1 MRSHTR
7 KETDRDGRTQSRRWK
22 VRRGFTRPA
31 CGRRWLRWLSV
42 QKLWA
47 PVTALTLA
55 TALAGPVARVRS
67 HGRLAVPNR
76 EARGPTLDGVTT
88 HRPVMAPDR
97 PASSRGG
104 DGRG

>member
-7 KETDRDGRTQSRRWK
+7 KETDRDGRTHSQPRK
-22 VRRGFTRPA
+22 VRRGFTRA
-31 CGRRWLRWLSV
+31 VRWRGWLRRLSV

-47 PVTALTLA
+47 PATALTLA
-55 TALAGPVARVRS
+55 TALAGPVARVLS
-67 HGRLAVPNR
+67 HGGFAAPNR
-76 EARGPTLDGVTT
+76 EARGPTLDGMTT

-97 PASSRGG
+97 PASSRGD